1 MKLEVQKEKHL
12 SNESKI
18 EEIIKLM
25 KEILNNGLKISN
37 RD

>member
-1 MKLEVQKEKHL
+1 MKLEVQKKQL
-12 SNESKI
+12 ANESKI

-25 KEILNNGLKISN
+25 KEILYNGIKISN